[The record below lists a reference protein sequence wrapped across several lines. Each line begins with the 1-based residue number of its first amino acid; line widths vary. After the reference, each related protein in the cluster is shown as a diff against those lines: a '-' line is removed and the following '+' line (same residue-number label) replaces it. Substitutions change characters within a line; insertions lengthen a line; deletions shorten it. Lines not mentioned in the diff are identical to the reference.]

1 VKAALRERLADV
13 GSGKGTKRVRWDV
26 EKLSQLEIATRYQ
39 ETLSRKLDEV
49 LKDTKH
55 RSVDRKWIEIKKVID

>member
-1 VKAALRERLADV
+1 VGCGEVKSTGDCNP
-13 GSGKGTKRVRWDV
+13 
-26 EKLSQLEIATRYQ
+26 YQ